1 MSAVKVILR
10 EDMGKLGGA
19 GDLVSVKPGYA
30 RNFLVPEGKAIVA
43 TDSNIKEL
51 EHNKRVIAEMLAK
64 ELKDLRATSHKLK
77 SMVLEVSKRAGED
90 GKLFGSVTSA
100 NIAELIEGKGV
111 KLDRRKIQLPD
122 AGIWPA
128 DRTSSL
134 VRTFCFQSPQSNRVG
149 GANVVVARCV

>member
-51 EHNKRVIAEMLAK
+51 DHNKRVIAEMLAK

-111 KLDRRKIQLPD
+111 KLDRRKIQLSD
-122 AGIWPA
+122 AVKEVGEHTIA
-128 DRTSSL
+128 IKLHSEISSSVKL
-134 VRTFCFQSPQSNRVG
+134 IVSVED
-149 GANVVVARCV
+149 